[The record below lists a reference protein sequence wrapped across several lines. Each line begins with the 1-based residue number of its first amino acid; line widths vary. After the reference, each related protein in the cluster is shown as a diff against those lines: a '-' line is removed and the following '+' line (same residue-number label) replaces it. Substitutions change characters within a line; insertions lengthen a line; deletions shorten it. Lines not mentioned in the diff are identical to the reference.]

1 MIEDTNKSLKEIYT
15 NKQEI
20 NKTVQE
26 LNVKIESVKKKQT
39 KGNLEMKMLETQAG
53 TSEASLTYRTQE
65 VKERISG
72 TESMIKEMDTSVKE
86 NVKSK
91 ILLAQNIQEIW
102 NTMDRPNLRIIGI

>member
-1 MIEDTNKSLKEIYT
+1 MNMIEDTNKSLKEIYT

-72 TESMIKEMDTSVKE
+72 TENKVKE

-91 ILLAQNIQEIW
+91 KRQVQNI
-102 NTMDRPNLRIIGI
+102 